1 MEGGVELSK
10 AIGGEDRN
18 SGVSQHPSL
27 LEFDPF
33 VDILRTF
40 DCNICC
46 NNVKPLLLKE
56 YFCRCN
62 DP

>member
-33 VDILRTF
+33 VDMLRAL
-40 DCNICC
+40 DCNIFC
-46 NNVKPLLLKE
+46 NNVKPLFLKE

>member
-1 MEGGVELSK
+1 VEGGVELSK

-33 VDILRTF
+33 VDMLRVLIVIFFVTT
-40 DCNICC
+40 
-46 NNVKPLLLKE
+46 
-56 YFCRCN
+56 
-62 DP
+62 